1 MYFIHGANRIDL
13 MLLIIS
19 RSYDLVVLHLVIDME
34 YESMKVDH
42 WFEVTDVVE
51 FNLKVWA
58 DVPV

>member
-1 MYFIHGANRIDL
+1 

-51 FNLKVWA
+51 FNLKV
-58 DVPV
+58 

>member
-13 MLLIIS
+13 MLLVIS
-19 RSYDLVVLHLVIDME
+19 RSYDLVVLPLVIDME

-51 FNLKVWA
+51 FNLKV
-58 DVPV
+58 